1 MTNKAKAKKTVKAA
15 SKPKAKAA
23 AKPANMVTNVLLSG
37 VGGQGT
43 ILASNILTEVFLGA
57 GYDVKK
63 SEVHGMA
70 QRGGDVTTHFRFGKK
85 VYSPLIKAGD
95 VDFLLSFEQLEALRY
110 INWLKD
116 GAKVIVNN
124 QQVFPPAVNL
134 GQAVY
139 PPDVEQV
146 FRKYFKD
153 NFRMVN
159 GQEIALRL
167 GDVRA
172 ANVVLV
178 GAFSNFFSFKEE
190 KWLDALK
197 NLLPPKILE
206 LNFAAFMEGRKA
218 L

>member
-1 MTNKAKAKKTVKAA
+1 MKGNNNV
-15 SKPKAKAA
+15 
-23 AKPANMVTNVLLSG
+23 VTNVLLSG

-57 GYDVKK
+57 GFDVKK

-85 VYSPLIKAGD
+85 VYSPLIKYGD
-95 VDFLLSFEQLEALRY
+95 VDFLVSFEELEALRY
-110 INWLKD
+110 INWVKD
-116 GAKVIVNN
+116 GGKVVINE
-124 QQVFPPAVNL
+124 QQVLPPAVNL

-139 PPDVEQV
+139 PRDVEKT
-146 FRKYFKD
+146 FRKFFKE
-153 NFRMVN
+153 NVHVIK
-159 GQEIALRL
+159 GQEIALKL

-178 GAFSNFFSFKEE
+178 GAFSNFFKFKEE
-190 KWLDALK
+190 TWIKALVE
-197 NLLPPKILE
+197 LLPKKIHE
-206 LNFAAFMEGRKA
+206 LNIAAFKEGRKA